1 MSLKITQS
9 SKYIGNKYWSWSVWI
24 NGSDAELDAIK
35 RVVWYL
41 HPSFSPPM
49 VKITDRSS
57 CFKLE
62 TSGWGTFEIEAT
74 LEMRSGVDLSLSHEL
89 ELFYP
94 DDEATTRSTAPKR
107 SLDKSAPPPNRQVF
121 LSYSAS
127 DVKLVSELRSELQNL
142 SMAFVDSQ
150 SVTSGLPM
158 ERGIQRQIETS
169 MGTVVLQT
177 ESELTQFMKSEVQ
190 TSISYSKPILIVGQ
204 GGAMRNLPSD
214 ISRFTM
220 LEVDF
225 SQPSTVALA
234 IQGWLNNLKPDQ
246 SKR

>member
-49 VKITDRSS
+49 VKTIDRSS

-94 DDEATTRSTAPKR
+94 DDEATTRSTAANR
-107 SLDKSAPPPNRQVF
+107 AVEKSASPSTRQVF
-121 LSYSAS
+121 LSYSAG
-127 DVKLVSELRSELQNL
+127 DIKLVSELRSELQKL
-142 SMAFVDSQ
+142 AITVVDSQ
-150 SVTSGLPM
+150 SVTLGLPM
-158 ERGIQRQIETS
+158 EKAIQREIERS
-169 MGTVVLQT
+169 MAAVVLQT
-177 ESELTQFMKSEVQ
+177 ESELSQFMKSVIHS
-190 TSISYSKPILIVGQ
+190 SINYSKPILLVGQ
-204 GGAMRNLPSD
+204 SGVKRNSLSD
-214 ISRFTM
+214 FLRLQM
-220 LEVDF
+220 LELDF
-225 SQPSTVALA
+225 AQPAVVAFA
-234 IQGWLNNLKPDQ
+234 IQSWLNDLKPNQ